1 MLVADRIQCMLGNK
15 TKTITVETAPD
26 AQFASYRK
34 GATKDAIALVWPP
47 HLSPPPA
54 TIANGVKNGNGR
66 IH

>member
-1 MLVADRIQCMLGNK
+1 MLVADCIQCMLGNK

-34 GATKDAIALVWPP
+34 GATKDTFSLVWPP
-47 HLSPPPA
+47 HLGPPPA
-54 TIANGVKNGNGR
+54 AIVNGVKNGHGR